1 MDKKLKRKKNQKEVL
16 ESKNTLKDIKN
27 AFDNLM
33 NRLEYGLE
41 KEWSWKYIHRNI
53 PKWKGKIKFKIKG
66 IEYPVTVG
74 QLQKV

>member
-1 MDKKLKRKKNQKEVL
+1 MWGRGVGSIPGQGTNLDLTKTYSVAWIKKLKRKKNQKEVL

-41 KEWSWKYIHRNI
+41 KE
-53 PKWKGKIKFKIKG
+53 
-66 IEYPVTVG
+66 
-74 QLQKV
+74 